1 MWGKCSGARKQI
13 MGQPFLFHASNGN
26 QQRLLSF
33 SKKMRKGAL
42 ERLMVESTV
51 FGEGGGGWGRFVA
64 QLTQI
69 SERQLLLTDL

>member
-1 MWGKCSGARKQI
+1 MWGKCSEARKQI

-51 FGEGGGGWGRFVA
+51 FGEGGGEGRFVA

>member
-33 SKKMRKGAL
+33 SKKMRKGPL

-51 FGEGGGGWGRFVA
+51 FGEGGGGGWMGAVCCPIDPDF
-64 QLTQI
+64 
-69 SERQLLLTDL
+69 